1 MPLNQCVDCGHGVS
15 PVAASCPTC
24 GRPGVKRGTS
34 LLVQLTCFVI
44 ILAAGGAAYETIRQ
58 NIAAATVP
66 FGSLEKTAYTNS
78 SAAHVMLT
86 NMTAATRYSCFRGVV
101 KAVSGR
107 AAPVYTGTVCSGDL
121 KPHSTV
127 ALEAPYDP
135 GAVEGICSGPENSFG
150 RRTVDWDLCTFEL
163 EQVPAS

>member
-1 MPLNQCVDCGHGVS
+1 MSN
-15 PVAASCPTC
+15 VAAANWLDEETEPT
-24 GRPGVKRGTS
+24 VQI
-34 LLVQLTCFVI
+34 LIQLTCFVI

-66 FGSLEKTAYTNS
+66 FGSLGQTAYTNA
-78 SAAHVMLT
+78 SAAHVVLT
-86 NMTAATRYSCFRGVV
+86 NTTATTRYSCFRGVV
-101 KAVSGR
+101 KAASGKF
-107 AAPVYTGTVCSGDL
+107 APIYTGTVCSGDL

-135 GAVEGICSGPENSFG
+135 GAVEGICSGPPNSLG
-150 RRTVDWDLCTFEL
+150 MRNVDWDLCTFEL